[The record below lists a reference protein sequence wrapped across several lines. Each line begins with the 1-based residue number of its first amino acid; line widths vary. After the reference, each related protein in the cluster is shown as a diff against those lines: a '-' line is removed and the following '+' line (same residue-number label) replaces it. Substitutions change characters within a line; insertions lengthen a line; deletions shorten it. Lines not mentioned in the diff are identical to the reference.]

1 MEEPSLSELEQMAG
15 YLQRRLTALKIEAP
29 AEKVTLSGNIIP
41 AGSIFYC
48 RPSRLRELVERLGGE
63 ENVQIMDSAA
73 TRGFCRGKDKPA
85 LPWTN
90 EVYPTDIGPSCAGID
105 SDTARISVATTNNC
119 ITPTDWDPVK
129 LFQAGTERFSF
140 DYYTNCDS
148 VMRVLLIHGPG
159 LTKEKFQAS
168 GTYQLAC
175 LPSLIKPSGFQ
186 FKALEESLSVALF
199 TTRGTEETW
208 SEDDISFMI
217 GKVPSIADLLKI
229 KDLPIP
235 TYDEKDFF
243 KLFPD
248 EELCMVEWL
257 SNFNG
262 DEENDP
268 EFVSTMNLSIPSPL
282 LPFRLKIFK
291 INSNEIDNGT
301 ATPEIRYGGYDRKTP
316 PGSGPPPAW
325 GRTYVVQIK
334 TLHDVAVTFRAPDED
349 ASAGGNDN

>member
-1 MEEPSLSELEQMAG
+1 MEAPSLSELEQKSQ
-15 YLQRRLTALKIEAP
+15 YLQRRITDLKIDAP
-29 AEKVTLSGNIIP
+29 TKEVPLSGNIIP

-48 RPSRLRELVERLGGE
+48 RPSRLKALVKRLGGE

-119 ITPTDWDPVK
+119 ITPTAWDPVK
-129 LFQAGTERFSF
+129 LFQASTERFSF
-140 DYYTNCDS
+140 EYYTHCNTA
-148 VMRVLLIHGPG
+148 MRVLLIHGPG
-159 LTKEKFQAS
+159 LTKERFQVS
-168 GTYQLAC
+168 GAYQLSY
-175 LPSLIKPSGFQ
+175 LSKLIPPSSFNIA
-186 FKALEESLSVALF
+186 ALQSSTGVALF
-199 TTRGTEETW
+199 TTRGTEESW
-208 SEDDISFMI
+208 DEDDRAFSIF
-217 GKVPSIADLLKI
+217 KVSSIDELLKL
-229 KDLPIP
+229 KDLPLP
-235 TYDEKDFF
+235 TGDERDLF

-248 EELCMVEWL
+248 EELCLVEWL
-257 SNFNG
+257 KNFNG
-262 DEENDP
+262 DFENSP
-268 EFVSTMNLSIPSPL
+268 GWVGVRTIMPSPL

-301 ATPEIRYGGYDRKTP
+301 ATPEIRYGGYDRKNP

-349 ASAGGNDN
+349 ASAGGNDY